1 MIRSTKAEEIKR
13 AWHLFDAKG
22 QILGRFASQLVPLL
36 IGKNKSYF
44 VRNLDCG
51 DYLVVINAKEIAVTG
66 RKEEQKMY
74 LRYSGYPSGLKKRT
88 LSQLR
93 EAHPEEIIR
102 LAVRKMLPQNKLR
115 DRWLAKL
122 FIFAEEKHDYED
134 KFKTKEKKA

>member
-13 AWHLFDAKG
+13 VWHLFDAKG
-22 QILGRFASQLVPLL
+22 QVLGRFATQLVPLL
-36 IGKNKSYF
+36 IGKNKPYF

-74 LRYSGYPSGLKKRT
+74 LHYSGYPSGLKKRT